1 MASTFHFCV
10 LQAITWRKY
19 NMHVNRNE
27 WIVDLFLIMFSNF
40 HISDSWI
47 WNYCSRGIGKM
58 ETLREDVIQ
67 NAIKFLSNPNV
78 KGTSIEQRRSFL
90 RGKGLSNEEVEE
102 SFRRIVVSSNPWL
115 KLFQQKFFEILIGL
129 WSKHLLSI

>member
-1 MASTFHFCV
+1 
-10 LQAITWRKY
+10 
-19 NMHVNRNE
+19 
-27 WIVDLFLIMFSNF
+27 
-40 HISDSWI
+40 
-47 WNYCSRGIGKM
+47 M

-102 SFRRIVVSSNPWL
+102 SFRRIVVSSNP
-115 KLFQQKFFEILIGL
+115 
-129 WSKHLLSI
+129 